1 MSGEIQARLL
11 RRRVMA
17 AEKAATGRRTPEG
30 SGAGVM
36 VIWPELTMLRV
47 LTTPAARLSASVSM
61 LKEKDSRPSGPD
73 QPNVKSVALGAGVE
87 GLAAIWRGQAEP
99 RSVSNGEVAGWP
111 VSR

>member
-1 MSGEIQARLL
+1 
-11 RRRVMA
+11 MA

-73 QPNVKSVALGAGVE
+73 QPNAISAALGAGVE
-87 GLAAIWRGQAEP
+87 LLASIWRGPAEP
-99 RSVSNGEVAGWP
+99 RRVPDGEIAGWSL
-111 VSR
+111 SR